1 MTTQPNSSYSELASR
16 GADQLLR
23 LVEDPGRHIFV
34 AKEPVDFRNLENPN
48 EVYVLE
54 FPVQRRGRA
63 VKAYHYRCG
72 AGECVK
78 VGEVEDPERLESL
91 ELPDRVTISMV
102 LPDGT
107 QKLVPGIAN
116 GDLVRDYSAIL
127 D

>member
-1 MTTQPNSSYSELASR
+1 MTPRSSASSSELASR
-16 GADQLLR
+16 GAVELLS

-34 AKEPVDFRNLENPN
+34 AKGPVDFRNLDLN

-54 FPVQRRGRA
+54 FPVQRRGQA

-91 ELPDRVTISMV
+91 ELPDHVMIPMIF
-102 LPDGT
+102 PNGT

>member
-1 MTTQPNSSYSELASR
+1 LIS
-16 GADQLLR
+16 

-34 AKEPVDFRNLENPN
+34 AKEPVDFRNLENLN
-48 EVYVLE
+48 EIYVLE
-54 FPVQRRGRA
+54 FPVQMRERA
-63 VKAYHYRCG
+63 IKVYHYRLG
-72 AGECVK
+72 AGECMK

-91 ELPDRVTISMV
+91 ELPDHVTISIV

>member
-1 MTTQPNSSYSELASR
+1 MTQTSISPSSELAPP
-16 GADQLLR
+16 GADDLIG
-23 LVEDPGRHIFV
+23 LVQDPGRHIFV
-34 AKEPVDFRNLENPN
+34 AKEPIDFRNLESPN

-54 FPVQRRGRA
+54 FPAQRRERA

-91 ELPDRVTISMV
+91 ELPDHVTISIV

-107 QKLVPGIAN
+107 QKLVPGIAD
-116 GDLVRDYSAIL
+116 GDIVRDYSAIL
-127 D
+127 G

>member
-1 MTTQPNSSYSELASR
+1 MTPRSTSSSSESASR
-16 GADQLLR
+16 GADELVR

-34 AKEPVDFRNLENPN
+34 AKEPVDFRNLESLN

-54 FPVQRRGRA
+54 FPVQTRERA

-72 AGECVK
+72 AGECIK
-78 VGEVEDPERLESL
+78 VGEVEDLERLESL
-91 ELPDRVTISMV
+91 KLPDHGTISIV

>member
-1 MTTQPNSSYSELASR
+1 MTTHPTSSYSELASR
-16 GADQLLR
+16 GADELLR
-23 LVEDPGRHIFV
+23 LFEDPGRHAFV
-34 AKEPVDFRNLENPN
+34 AKEPVDFRNLEIIN

-54 FPVQRRGRA
+54 FPVQKRGPA

-91 ELPDRVTISMV
+91 ELPDRTTISMV
-102 LPDGT
+102 LPDGA
-107 QKLVPGIAN
+107 QRLVPGIADA
-116 GDLVRDYSAIL
+116 DLVRDYSAIL

>member
-1 MTTQPNSSYSELASR
+1 LIS
-16 GADQLLR
+16 
-23 LVEDPGRHIFV
+23 LVQDPGRHIFV

-54 FPVQRRGRA
+54 FPVQKREHA

-78 VGEVEDPERLESL
+78 VGEVEDAERLESL
-91 ELPDRVTISMV
+91 ELPDHVTISIV

-107 QKLVPGIAN
+107 QKLVPGLAN
-116 GDLVRDYSAIL
+116 VDLVRDYSAIL

>member
-1 MTTQPNSSYSELASR
+1 MTTRSSSSSELASP
-16 GADQLLR
+16 GADELVR
-23 LVEDPGRHIFV
+23 LVEDPGRHVFV
-34 AKEPVDFRNLENPN
+34 AKEPVDFRNLKDLN

-54 FPVQRRGRA
+54 FPVQGRGRA

-72 AGECVK
+72 AGECMK

-91 ELPDRVTISMV
+91 ELPNNTTISTV
-102 LPDGT
+102 LPDGR
-107 QKLVPGIAN
+107 QKIVSGIAD

>member
-1 MTTQPNSSYSELASR
+1 MTARSVTSSSELTPP
-16 GADQLLR
+16 GADELLR
-23 LVEDPGRHIFV
+23 LVQDPGRHIFV
-34 AKEPVDFRNLENPN
+34 AKEPLDFRNLENPN
-48 EVYVLE
+48 EIYVVE
-54 FPVQRRGRA
+54 FPAQRRERA
-63 VKAYHYRCG
+63 VKAYHYRSG

-91 ELPDRVTISMV
+91 ELPDGTTISIV

-107 QKLVPGIAN
+107 QKLVPGIAD

>member
-1 MTTQPNSSYSELASR
+1 MTPTSSSSSSELASR
-16 GADQLLR
+16 GAGELVR
-23 LVEDPGRHIFV
+23 LVKDPGRHIFV
-34 AKEPVDFRNLENPN
+34 AKEPVDFRNLDNLN

-54 FPVQRRGRA
+54 FPVQRRERA

-78 VGEVEDPERLESL
+78 VGEVEDAERLESV
-91 ELPDRVTISMV
+91 ELPDHVTISMV

-107 QKLVPGIAN
+107 QKLVPGIA
-116 GDLVRDYSAIL
+116 DKYLVRDYSAIL